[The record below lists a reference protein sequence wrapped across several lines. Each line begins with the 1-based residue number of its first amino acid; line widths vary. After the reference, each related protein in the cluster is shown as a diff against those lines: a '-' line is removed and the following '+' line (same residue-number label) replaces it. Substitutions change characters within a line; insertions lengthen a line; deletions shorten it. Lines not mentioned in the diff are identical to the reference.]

1 MQATLILMI
10 AYSGLGCQNPEVDII
25 PIPPGLVR
33 PAPAGREIVGAP
45 APRPGQPPME
55 PVEEARP
62 SLAPSPYQIGNHD
75 LCEDPGEHETFRDVV
90 RETFWSFV
98 IGRSP
103 DVPSAREIEAA
114 YRSGFYAQ

>member
-55 PVEEARP
+55 PV
-62 SLAPSPYQIGNHD
+62 
-75 LCEDPGEHETFRDVV
+75 
-90 RETFWSFV
+90 
-98 IGRSP
+98 
-103 DVPSAREIEAA
+103 
-114 YRSGFYAQ
+114 